1 MRMRWRLRHGTGL
14 VAATALALT
23 PVLSGSQAPVVDA
36 APQPS
41 AGWIDVLPNLP
52 EEEGVE
58 ARPPVPQD
66 VEPQTVLVARK
77 DRAREIRVEGPRGS
91 RVWTA
96 SALTSHDL
104 PQAAMDA
111 YKRAAAT
118 MAGTDPSCQLPWTL
132 LAGIGRVESDHGRY
146 GGSVLSTDGVSRP
159 AIIGVAL
166 NGKGPVAAIRDSDD
180 GKMDKDE
187 VWDRAVGPMQFI
199 PTTWAYAGRDGDGD
213 GKENPHD
220 LDDAALAAAGYL
232 CSGSGSVLDDAA
244 AKAAIF
250 RYNPSDYYVALVQ
263 AFERGYRTGVFV
275 MPSPPPPPEED
286 RDRPRKKR
294 QVREAVRA
302 ETRETT
308 SSPTRTPKP
317 STSDGGGS
325 TPTSSPKP
333 SPKPS
338 PTPTKEPSPTP
349 TPDGPVLVTV
359 SGTLTSCAGGW
370 CVSGTT
376 LGLGPTTQNAADAA
390 DDYDGNGAF
399 GTNAEELD
407 GLVGKNVTVQVE
419 KATGALYVINGMD
432 YRFADGTFA

>member
-1 MRMRWRLRHGTGL
+1 MRWRLRPGIGL

-23 PVLSGSQAPVVDA
+23 PVLGGSQAALVDA
-36 APQPS
+36 TPQPS
-41 AGWIDVLPNLP
+41 AGWVDVLPNLP
-52 EEEGVE
+52 EDEGLDPH
-58 ARPPVPQD
+58 PPVPQQIA
-66 VEPQTVLVARK
+66 PQVTLVAK
-77 DRAREIRVEGPRGS
+77 DEKPREIRLEGPRGS

-180 GKMDKDE
+180 GRMDKDK

-213 GKENPHD
+213 GKQNPHD

-232 CSGSGSVLDDAA
+232 CSGSGSMLDDAS
-244 AKAAIF
+244 AKAAIL

-275 MPSPPPPPEED
+275 MPSPPPPPQEET
-286 RDRPRKKR
+286 DRPRKKR
-294 QVREAVRA
+294 TVRETV
-302 ETRETT
+302 RETQQT
-308 SSPTRTPKP
+308 TSPTRTPKP
-317 STSDGGGS
+317 SGDGK
-325 TPTSSPKP
+325 TTTSPKP
-333 SPKPS
+333 TPKPS
-338 PTPTKEPSPTP
+338 PTPTPTKQPSPTP
-349 TPDGPVLVTV
+349 TPEGPVLVA
-359 SGTLTSCAGGW
+359 LTGQLASCAGGW

-376 LGLGPTTQNAADAA
+376 LDLGPDSQLGNEAAY
-390 DDYDGNGAF
+390 DYDGDGAF
-399 GTNAEELD
+399 ATLTEELD
-407 GLVGKNVTVQVE
+407 GLVGRSVTVQVE
-419 KATGALYVINGMD
+419 KGTGVLYVLQGKD
-432 YRFADGTFA
+432 YRYADGTFA

>member
-1 MRMRWRLRHGTGL
+1 MRWRLRHGTGL
-14 VAATALALT
+14 VALTALALT
-23 PVLSGSQAPVVDA
+23 PVLSGAQTPVVDV

-41 AGWIDVLPNLP
+41 AGWIDLLPNLP
-52 EEEGVE
+52 EVEGLE
-58 ARPPVPQD
+58 ARPPVPQAI
-66 VEPQTVLVARK
+66 EPQTTLVGRD
-77 DRAREIRVEGPRGS
+77 DRARGIRVDGPRGS

-111 YKRAAAT
+111 YKRATAT
-118 MAGTDPSCQLPWTL
+118 MTGIDPSCQLPWTL

-180 GKMDKDE
+180 GRMDKDK

-213 GKENPHD
+213 GRKNPHD

-232 CSGSGSVLDDAA
+232 CSGYGSMLDDAS

-294 QVREAVRA
+294 KVREAVR
-302 ETRETT
+302 ETRETA
-308 SSPTRTPKP
+308 SPTRTPKP
-317 STSDGGGS
+317 SSDGGS
-325 TPTSSPKP
+325 TPTTSSPKP

-338 PTPTKEPSPTP
+338 PTPTKEPSPSPKPSP
-349 TPDGPVLVTV
+349 TPDGPVLVTL
-359 SGTLTSCAGGW
+359 SGQLASCDGGW

-376 LGLGPTTQNAADAA
+376 VGLGPATQNGVDAA
-390 DDYDGNGAF
+390 HDYDGNGDV
-399 GTNAEELD
+399 GSNAEELD

-419 KATGALYVINGMD
+419 KGTGLLYVINGKD
-432 YRFADGTFA
+432 YRYADGSFA

>member
-1 MRMRWRLRHGTGL
+1 MRWRLRHGTGL
-14 VAATALALT
+14 VAVTSLALT
-23 PVLSGSQAPVVDA
+23 PVLSAAQAPVVDA
-36 APQPS
+36 NPEPS
-41 AGWIDVLPNLP
+41 AGWVDLLPNLP

-58 ARPPVPQD
+58 AHPPAPQ
-66 VEPQTVLVARK
+66 EIAPQVTLVAK
-77 DRAREIRVEGPRGS
+77 TERAREIRVEGPRGS

-111 YKRAAAT
+111 YKDAAET
-118 MAGTDPSCQLPWTL
+118 MAGIDPTCQLPWTL

-166 NGKGPVAAIRDSDD
+166 NGAGPVAAIRDSDD
-180 GKMDKDE
+180 GKMDKDK

-213 GKENPHD
+213 GKKNPHD

-232 CSGSGSVLDDAA
+232 CSGSGSVLDDAT

-275 MPSPPPPPEED
+275 LPSPPPPPEEKS
-286 RDRPRKKR
+286 DRPRKKR
-294 QVREAVRA
+294 KVRDAVRQ
-302 ETRETT
+302 TQETT
-308 SSPTRTPKP
+308 SPTRSPKP
-317 STSDGGGS
+317 SGGGS
-325 TPTSSPKP
+325 TTTTSPKP

-338 PTPTKEPSPTP
+338 PTPTSSPKPSPTP
-349 TPDGPVLVTV
+349 TPEGPVLVTL
-359 SGTLTSCAGGW
+359 SGQLASCAGGW

-376 LGLGPTTQNAADAA
+376 LDLGPDSQLGNEAAY
-390 DDYDGNGAF
+390 DYDGDGAF
-399 GTNAEELD
+399 ASLVEELD

-419 KATGALYVINGMD
+419 KGTGALYVLNGKD
-432 YRFADGTFA
+432 YRYADGTFA